1 MERLNGEGVG
11 EGARIGSQH
20 GGCGDGG
27 CEDEVM
33 YIKLYD
39 HRYLSF

>member
-20 GGCGDGG
+20 GGCRDGG

-33 YIKLYD
+33 DEKNI
-39 HRYLSF
+39 RIVFF